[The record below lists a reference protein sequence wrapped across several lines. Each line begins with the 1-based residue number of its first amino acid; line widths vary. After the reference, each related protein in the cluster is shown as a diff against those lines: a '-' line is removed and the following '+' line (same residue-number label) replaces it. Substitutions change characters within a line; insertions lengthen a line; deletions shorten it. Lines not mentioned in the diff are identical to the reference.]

1 MLSLVNR
8 LFVRP
13 FYAQNAGTLL
23 VVMLLAAGFMRAS
36 DHEALIDAALGSP
49 ILLGF
54 FMSLWGLYALK
65 ATAFVRS
72 QLAAPDHLFFNAFR
86 LITTPVRGLIWLWVV
101 VDLLIP
107 VLGYAGWMLVRAAR
121 FAQWSAFYAI
131 ATAVVVLVVASL
143 VWVDYRLRHPSPIP
157 LRLPLPAL
165 PIPYLLFFPT
175 YWLRQEPASLV
186 LTKVSSGLLLVG
198 VCLLYPTDDY
208 DQRLLLL
215 GLLLAVLF
223 HAAISRQV
231 SEFDQRYLLLLD
243 NLPYSVWQRL
253 AQYLALYALIW
264 LPELALL
271 LRHCPDA
278 VAVHYV
284 LLLWLTGLGWLLL
297 LHTLLYGQQVD
308 PDRWLASLFGAFVMG
323 LLTIMA
329 HVPASVWCALGWGA
343 TIMVSRFRRL
353 PLRVAS

>member
-1 MLSLVNR
+1 MRSLVSR

-23 VVMLLAAGFMRAS
+23 IGLLLAFGFMRAS

-49 ILLGF
+49 MLLGF
-54 FMSLWGLYALK
+54 FMSLWGLYTLK
-65 ATAFVRS
+65 AVAFVRS
-72 QLAAPDHLFFNAFR
+72 QLAAPEQLFFNAFR
-86 LITTPVRGLIWLWVV
+86 LIAAPVRGLIWLWVV

-107 VLGYAGWMLVRAAR
+107 ILGYAGWMLFRAVR
-121 FAQWSAFYAI
+121 FAQWPAVYAI
-131 ATAVVVLVVASL
+131 TTAVTGLVTVS
-143 VWVDYRLRHPSPIP
+143 VIWVDYRLRHPSPTR
-157 LRLPLPAL
+157 LRLSLPSL

-175 YWLRQEPASLV
+175 YWLRKEPISLV

-208 DQRLLLL
+208 DERLLLI
-215 GLLLAVLF
+215 GLLLAILF
-223 HAAISRQV
+223 HASVGRQV
-231 SEFDQRYLLLLD
+231 SAFDRHYLLLLD
-243 NLPYSVWQRL
+243 NMPYSVWQRF

-278 VAVHYV
+278 VAVQYV

-297 LHTLLYGQQVD
+297 LHTLVYGRQID
-308 PDRWLASLFGAFVMG
+308 PDRWLACLFAAFVLG

-343 TIMVSRFRRL
+343 TIVVNRFRRL
-353 PLRVAS
+353 PLRVAP

>member
-1 MLSLVNR
+1 MRLLVSR
-8 LFVRP
+8 LFVHP
-13 FYAQNAGTLL
+13 FYAQNAGAML
-23 VVMLLAAGFMRAS
+23 VGILLAAGFMRAS

-49 ILLGF
+49 VLLGC
-54 FMSLWGLYALK
+54 FMALWGLYTLK

-72 QLAAPDHLFFNAFR
+72 TLAAPDHLFFSAFR
-86 LITTPVRGLIWLWVV
+86 LLTPALRGLLWLWVITE
-101 VDLLIP
+101 LLLP
-107 VLGYAGWMLVRAAR
+107 VLGYAGWMLVRAVR
-121 FAQWSAFYAI
+121 FAQWSAVYAI
-131 ATAVVVLVVASL
+131 VAAITGLVVAS
-143 VWVDYRLRHPSPIP
+143 VGWVDYRLRHPSSAR
-157 LRLPLPAL
+157 LRLSLPTFPL
-165 PIPYLLFFPT
+165 PYLLFFPT
-175 YWLRQEPASLV
+175 YWLRKEPVSLV

-215 GLLLAVLF
+215 GLLLSVLL
-223 HAAISRQV
+223 HASVSRQI
-231 SEFDQRYLLLLD
+231 SEFDQHYLLLLD
-243 NLPYSVWQRL
+243 NLPYSIWQRL

-278 VAVHYV
+278 VTGSYV
-284 LLLWLTGLGWLLL
+284 LLLWLTGLGWLALM
-297 LHTLLYGQQVD
+297 HTLVYGRRVD
-308 PDRWLASLFGAFVMG
+308 PDRWLACLFAAFILG

-343 TIMVSRFRRL
+343 TIVVSRFRRL

>member
-1 MLSLVNR
+1 MRSLVNR
-8 LFVRP
+8 LFVHP
-13 FYAQNAGTLL
+13 FYAQNAGALL
-23 VVMLLAAGFMRAS
+23 VVMLLAFGFMRAS

-49 ILLGF
+49 VLLGC
-54 FMSLWGLYALK
+54 FMALWGLYTLK

-72 QLAAPDHLFFNAFR
+72 TLAAPDHLFFNAFR
-86 LITTPVRGLIWLWVV
+86 LLTPFLRGLLWLGVIIE
-101 VDLLIP
+101 LLLP

-121 FAQWSAFYAI
+121 FTQWSAFYAI
-131 ATAVVVLVVASL
+131 AMAVAGLIVAS
-143 VWVDYRLRHPSPIP
+143 VGWADYRLRHPSPAR
-157 LRLPLPAL
+157 LRLSLPLL
-165 PIPYLLFFPT
+165 PLPYLLFFPT
-175 YWLRQEPASLV
+175 YWLRKEPVSLV

-215 GLLLAVLF
+215 GLLLSVLF
-223 HAAISRQV
+223 HASVSRQV
-231 SEFDQRYLLLLD
+231 SEFDRHYLLLLD
-243 NLPYSVWQRL
+243 NLPYSIWQRL

-278 VAVHYV
+278 VAVQYV

-297 LHTLLYGQQVD
+297 IHTLIYGRQID
-308 PDRWLASLFGAFVMG
+308 PDRWLACLFGAFILG

-329 HVPASVWCALGWGA
+329 HIPASVWCALGWGA
-343 TIMVSRFRRL
+343 TVVVSRFRRI

>member
-1 MLSLVNR
+1 MRSLVDR

-13 FYAQNAGTLL
+13 FYAQNAGAML

-49 ILLGF
+49 VLLGC
-54 FMSLWGLYALK
+54 FMALWGLYTLK

-86 LITTPVRGLIWLWVV
+86 LQTPSLRGLLWLWVV
-101 VDLLIP
+101 AELLIP
-107 VLGYAGWMLVRAAR
+107 ILGYAGWMLVRAVR
-121 FAQWSAFYAI
+121 FAQWSAFYTI
-131 ATAVVVLVVASL
+131 ATAVMGLVVASV
-143 VWVDYRLRHPSPIP
+143 VWVDYRLRHPAPAP
-157 LRLPLPAL
+157 LRLNLPAL
-165 PIPYLLFFPT
+165 PIPYGLFFPT
-175 YWLRQEPASLV
+175 YWLRKEPVSLV

-198 VCLLYPTDDY
+198 ICLLYPTDDY

-223 HAAISRQV
+223 HASVSRQA
-231 SEFDQRYLLLLD
+231 SQFEQHYLLLLD

-253 AQYLALYALIW
+253 GRHVILYGLIW
-264 LPELALL
+264 LPELALF
-271 LRHCPDA
+271 LRHYPDA
-278 VAVHYV
+278 VTVQYV
-284 LLLWLTGLGWLLL
+284 LLLWLTGLGWLVLI
-297 LHTLLYGQQVD
+297 HTLVYGRRVD
-308 PDRWLASLFGAFVMG
+308 PDRWLACLFATFIIG

-343 TIMVSRFRRL
+343 TIVFSRFRRL
-353 PLRVAS
+353 PLKVAS

>member
-13 FYAQNAGTLL
+13 FYAQHAGTLL

-49 ILLGF
+49 VLLGF
-54 FMSLWGLYALK
+54 FMALWGLYTLK
-65 ATAFVRS
+65 ITAFIRS
-72 QLAAPDHLFFNAFR
+72 QLSAPDHLFFSAFR
-86 LITTPVRGLIWLWVV
+86 LFANPLRGLIWLWVIGN
-101 VDLLIP
+101 LLIP
-107 VLGYAGWMLVRAAR
+107 ILGYAGWMLFRAAR
-121 FAQWSAFYAI
+121 FAQWPAFYAI
-131 ATAVVVLVVASL
+131 ATVVTGLAGASV
-143 VWVDYRLRHPSPIP
+143 VWVDYRLRHPSPAR

-165 PIPYLLFFPT
+165 PVPYLLFFPT
-175 YWLRQEPASLV
+175 YWLRKEPASPA

-223 HAAISRQV
+223 HAAVSRQV
-231 SEFDQRYLLLLD
+231 SEFDQHYLLLLD

-253 AQYLALYALIW
+253 IQYLALYALIW

-271 LRHCPDA
+271 LRHCPEA
-278 VAVHYV
+278 VSEQYV
-284 LLLWLTGLGWLLL
+284 LLLWLTGLGWLLFM
-297 LHTLLYGQQVD
+297 HTMVYGRQVN
-308 PDRWLASLFGAFVMG
+308 PDRWLPCLFAAFVIG
-323 LLTIMA
+323 LLAIMA
-329 HVPASVWCALGWGA
+329 HIPASVWCALGWGA
-343 TIMVSRFRRL
+343 TIVVSRFRRL